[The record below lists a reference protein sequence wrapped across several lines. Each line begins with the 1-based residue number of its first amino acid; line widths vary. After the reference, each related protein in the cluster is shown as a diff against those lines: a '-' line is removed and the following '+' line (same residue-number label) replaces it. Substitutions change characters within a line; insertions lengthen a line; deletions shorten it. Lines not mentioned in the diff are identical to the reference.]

1 MTIADTESSTP
12 SQAKV
17 QQVLDAIEDAEISP
31 EDALQISLALVN
43 FVEEF
48 HLEALEELLQAEQQ
62 EAMSVAVW
70 AADAARLETVRQLLS
85 AVLGDD
91 DDDDDDDDL
100 EAEEEGQ
107 ENGQADDF

>member
-1 MTIADTESSTP
+1 MTIADAESSTP
-12 SQAKV
+12 PQSKV

-31 EDALQISLALVN
+31 EEGLQIALALVN

-70 AADAARLETVRQLLS
+70 AADSARLETVRQLLS

-91 DDDDDDDDL
+91 DDDEDDL
-100 EAEEEGQ
+100 EAEED
-107 ENGQADDF
+107 GQADDF

>member
-1 MTIADTESSTP
+1 MTIADAESSTP
-12 SQAKV
+12 PQSKV

-70 AADAARLETVRQLLS
+70 AADSARLETVRQLLS

-91 DDDDDDDDL
+91 DDDEDDL
-100 EAEEEGQ
+100 EAEED
-107 ENGQADDF
+107 GQADDF